1 MEVFIPRSNLVIFE
15 KKEPW
20 EWMWQIEQIS
30 SCFMFLSF
38 ITRKSVV
45 FKKKQEEEE
54 GGVENALMNL
64 VGSDGIQSRM
74 KELWVFIWLV
84 WNKTPNYDTS
94 SEGPSWICN
103 LYTKLKGLT
112 SLLTSN
118 WYPNFL
124 RTTTPRNLGYES
136 SPNTCIE
143 PWGGWWCT
151 RYMVKRESGSK
162 WTFPILLW
170 LGGLGHEVIKKLVF

>member
-1 MEVFIPRSNLVIFE
+1 
-15 KKEPW
+15 
-20 EWMWQIEQIS
+20 
-30 SCFMFLSF
+30 
-38 ITRKSVV
+38 
-45 FKKKQEEEE
+45 
-54 GGVENALMNL
+54 MNL
-64 VGSDGIQSRM
+64 IRSEGIRSRM

-170 LGGLGHEVIKKLVF
+170 LGGLGHEVIKNLYFNLLVFQYATSKHFLFATSREVMRVASWYRKY